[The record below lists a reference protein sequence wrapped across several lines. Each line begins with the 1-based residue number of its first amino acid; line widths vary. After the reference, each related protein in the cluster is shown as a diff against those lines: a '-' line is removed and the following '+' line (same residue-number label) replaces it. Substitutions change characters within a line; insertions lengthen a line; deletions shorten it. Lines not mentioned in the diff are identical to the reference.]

1 MKKKGGGGDE
11 GGNWMDTYGDLV
23 TLLLTFF
30 VLLYSMSSIDSQKWD
45 IFVRSIY
52 PDGMTPSEK
61 AAQAPLLNEGKVEED
76 SEEPTDAIV
85 GDPELPTEE
94 ITPADISEMYL
105 QLAKALNEAKVEG
118 VTISRGKDYTFVVF
132 KDKAFFKGDSS
143 VLTEQGQHT
152 LDIFA
157 STIAPANDLI
167 SQINIMGHTSQADPT
182 RLNNVRNDRML
193 SSMRAAEVSIYLQNK
208 QIVEPEK
215 LVSIG
220 YGQFRP
226 LESNE
231 TAAGRAANR
240 RVEILLIDKDGEA
253 VDMDKIYKEFAEGA
267 NADTTVVTT
276 GDPNTKLPENAVS
289 APDSNTTVIETLPD
303 YGTSDTT
310 TITPADTGMPAQ
322 ADASANVQDS
332 AVLDQAASVNVAE

>member
-1 MKKKGGGGDE
+1 MKKKGGGGEE

-30 VLLYSMSSIDSQKWD
+30 VLLYSMSSIDNKKWD

-61 AAQAPLLNEGKVEED
+61 AANSPLLNKEKVEED
-76 SEEPTDAIV
+76 SEEPTEAV
-85 GDPELPTEE
+85 LGDPELPKEE
-94 ITPADISEMYL
+94 ITPADVSQMYL
-105 QLAKALNEAKVEG
+105 QLAKALNQAGVEG

-143 VLTEQGQHT
+143 VLTEQGQLT
-152 LDIFA
+152 LDVFA
-157 STIAPANDLI
+157 KTIAPANDLI
-167 SQINIMGHTSQADPT
+167 SQINIMGHTSQADPN

-208 QIVEPEK
+208 QIVDPEK

-226 LESNE
+226 LESNA
-231 TAAGRAANR
+231 TAEGRAANR

-267 NADTTVVTT
+267 NADTTVITT
-276 GDPNTKLPENAVS
+276 GNPNTQLPEGAVS
-289 APDSNTTVIETLPD
+289 TPDSNTTVIETIPD
-303 YGTSDTT
+303 VGTNDTT
-310 TITPADTGMPAQ
+310 NITPADNGMPAQ
-322 ADASANVQDS
+322 ANAHANVQDS
-332 AVLDQAASVNVAE
+332 SVLDQASSVSVGN